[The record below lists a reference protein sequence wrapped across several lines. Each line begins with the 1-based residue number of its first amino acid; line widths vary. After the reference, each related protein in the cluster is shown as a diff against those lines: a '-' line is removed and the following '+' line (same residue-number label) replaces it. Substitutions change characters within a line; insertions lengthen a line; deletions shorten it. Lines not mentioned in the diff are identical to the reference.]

1 MMKIREHRRRTGA
14 GAFLT
19 EAPRAGV
26 LFVHKSIAFLNKDN
40 LCKGDTHYEICKKAL
55 SVLLSVLML
64 LSFATVAFAEDG
76 GATITVELE
85 KQEVSFILNNIDLNS
100 YPAAL
105 QAMITQK
112 LIDD

>member
-1 MMKIREHRRRTGA
+1 
-14 GAFLT
+14 
-19 EAPRAGV
+19 
-26 LFVHKSIAFLNKDN
+26 
-40 LCKGDTHYEICKKAL
+40 
-55 SVLLSVLML
+55 ML

-85 KQEVSFILNNIDLNS
+85 KPEVSFILNNIDLNS